1 MLDLKDPATAY
12 EFALRDMR
20 DAAIPAGD
28 PRWRLQNDR
37 GEALA
42 FAAAR
47 EGLLP
52 DDFTFNDWRIKSSRA
67 WTVAHE
73 AASAGRPLPESF
85 TQWNLVTDLGVSVAD
100 VAFELGTLSYPAMK
114 EHVLS
119 QKGGSLHLWQ
129 RLATEVTLVL
139 AEGRWPKGLEEDM
152 DTLRDVTGNPIVFV
166 AAEMDCLPD
175 GFDQWE
181 IQGNHGRTV
190 AHAVVENQF
199 KLPQCTDT
207 DRSIEVWT
215 LRDDQGVTPLH
226 LMALQYLSEDQ
237 FQSLPDHLAA
247 IEDDEGVSVEEM
259 YNNPELYTERVLFG
273 HNTCDPLSDISSDHT
288 PSPM

>member
-20 DAAIPAGD
+20 DAALPASD

-42 FAAAR
+42 FAAAS

-52 DDFTFNDWRIKSSRA
+52 DDFAFEDWRIRSARGWS
-67 WTVAHE
+67 VAHE
-73 AASAGRPLPESF
+73 AASTGRPLPENF

-100 VAFELGTLSYPAMK
+100 VAFEMGTLAYPEMK
-114 EHVLS
+114 THVLG
-119 QKGGSLHLWQ
+119 QKGGSSYLWQ
-129 RLATEVTLVL
+129 RLATEVSLVL

-166 AAEMDCLPD
+166 AAEMDCLPE

-190 AHAVVENQF
+190 AHAFVDNQF
-199 KLPQCTDT
+199 KLPRCCDT

-226 LMALQYLSEDQ
+226 LMALQYLSEEQ
-237 FQSLPDHLAA
+237 YQSLSNHLLA
-247 IEDDEGVSVEEM
+247 IADDEGVSVEEM
-259 YNNPELYTERVLFG
+259 YNNPELYSERVLFG
-273 HNTCDPLSDISSDHT
+273 HTDSDPLSDVATEYT

>member
-1 MLDLKDPATAY
+1 MLDLKDPAIAY

-28 PRWRLQNDR
+28 PRWRLRDDR

-52 DDFTFNDWRIKSSRA
+52 DDFSSKDWRITRSRG

-73 AASAGRPLPESF
+73 AASTGRPLPEGF
-85 TQWNLVTDLGVSVAD
+85 AQWSMATDLGVSVAD
-100 VAFELGTLSYPAMK
+100 IAFEMGTLSYPEMK
-114 EHVLS
+114 SYVLS
-119 QKGGSLHLWQ
+119 QKGDESLRWQ
-129 RLATEVTLVL
+129 HLATEVFLLL

-152 DTLRDVTGNPIVFV
+152 ATLRDVTGNPIVFE

-181 IQGNHGRTV
+181 IRGNRGRTV
-190 AHAVVENQF
+190 AHAFVESQF
-199 KLPQCTDT
+199 RLPRCSSP

-226 LMALQYLSEDQ
+226 LMALQYFTEEQ
-237 FQSLPDHLAA
+237 WAALPEHLAA
-247 IEDDEGVSVEEM
+247 IKDDEGISVGEM

-273 HNTCDPLSDISSDHT
+273 DTPRDPLSESSSECT